1 MAGCSQPCANW
12 NAHICRRSPSLNEC
26 DCSPLHFLEPFP
38 YPMENNI
45 LHTHTHTYDD
55 SNRGRK
61 SSRRKLR
68 PLIAFRIDPEP
79 VSRPFNRSRDLVIIA
94 ERDYIRARLILS
106 WRLNTSIGVPG
117 LCRLSW
123 RNYLDYSLCWILVVQ
138 GCVSK
143 NRDLCTLRS
152 IFCRM

>member
-1 MAGCSQPCANW
+1 MKQWPDV
-12 NAHICRRSPSLNEC
+12 RSPVRIGMRIFVVDRPRWTSAIVHPCISSN
-26 DCSPLHFLEPFP
+26 PFH
-38 YPMENNI
+38 I
-45 LHTHTHTYDD
+45 LWKIIYYTHTHTHTYDD

-106 WRLNTSIGVPG
+106 RRLNTSIGVPG

-123 RNYLDYSLCWILVVQ
+123 RNYLDYSLCWTLVVQ
-138 GCVSK
+138 GCFEK
-143 NRDLCTLRS
+143 
-152 IFCRM
+152 